1 MNDKTTPWHK
11 SSYSNEHGT
20 CAEVA
25 EGPSTLIRDNQ
36 NPHLDVLAFPTRAWA
51 DFLCGIRA
59 N

>member
-20 CAEVA
+20 CVEVA
-25 EGPSTLIRDNQ
+25 EGPRTLVRDNQ
-36 NPHLDVLAFPTRAWA
+36 NPHLDVLGFPTRSWA
-51 DFLCGIRA
+51 DFLSGIRA